1 MCRSA
6 EWVNLIRFLLKRGE
20 CKCEDVN
27 TKWYCSS
34 VAHMYMQLRTGKLW
48 DFFKRGRARGG
59 EGCKT
64 KQGNPAYIPS
74 RWQLTVICFKVEKQ
88 TNKQTN
94 RQTDRHRGKLTDKQ
108 KGSEI
113 DQFLAFQQLG
123 NLLSCCWENIER
135 LQLNIQQLVLSGE
148 CHVNCSDTC
157 PIKDKSPSKCPEL
170 TLYNKHLFA
179 INVRIQR
186 VNTP

>member
-1 MCRSA
+1 MWTRSSTVQA
-6 EWVNLIRFLLKRGE
+6 
-20 CKCEDVN
+20 C
-27 TKWYCSS
+27 T
-34 VAHMYMQLRTGKLW
+34 YMQLRTGKLW

-74 RWQLTVICFKVEKQ
+74 RWQLTVICFKAEKQ
-88 TNKQTN
+88 TNKQTDKQTN
-94 RQTDRHRGKLTDKQ
+94 RQTDRHRGKLTDKL

-113 DQFLAFQQLG
+113 DRILAFQRLG

>member
-1 MCRSA
+1 MGKFDKISSKAGQVQMWRC
-6 EWVNLIRFLLKRGE
+6 EHEVVLF
-20 CKCEDVN
+20 KCG
-27 TKWYCSS
+27 T
-34 VAHMYMQLRTGKLW
+34 YMQLRTGKLW

-108 KGSEI
+108 KG
-113 DQFLAFQQLG
+113 
-123 NLLSCCWENIER
+123 
-135 LQLNIQQLVLSGE
+135 
-148 CHVNCSDTC
+148 
-157 PIKDKSPSKCPEL
+157 
-170 TLYNKHLFA
+170 
-179 INVRIQR
+179 
-186 VNTP
+186 